1 MEYKVEVNLNGPDGN
16 AFALMRK
23 AKYLGVKLD
32 LSKDEIDSIVKEMMS
47 GDYDNLVEVFTQILN
62 FSDKIVS
69 IHLTLL
75 QTCSCNH
82 KVEYL

>member
-16 AFALMRK
+16 ANALMRK

-47 GDYDNLVEVFTQILN
+47 GDYDNLVEVFKTNFGQLVRLVKIENGDVVETLN
-62 FSDKIVS
+62 
-69 IHLTLL
+69 
-75 QTCSCNH
+75 
-82 KVEYL
+82 